1 MLSCLFNITYSKLL
15 HNVNYVLQETFCKKQ
30 CAIWQSWLTKDP
42 ENNNK
47 KNTTHNIQQHGT
59 ESLQLCMHR
68 MKIIFN
74 IFGRTKNVAKLK
86 PNIKINELSISCF
99 DTKE

>member
-1 MLSCLFNITYSKLL
+1 MLIMCSRKYSARS
-15 HNVNYVLQETFCKKQ
+15 NVQYGNHGLQKIQKT
-30 CAIWQSWLTKDP
+30 TT
-42 ENNNK
+42 K